1 MERSAVLKKSRFQE
15 FFDLMQEFGKVF
27 APRRVSEKSF
37 SFKQVEK
44 PSEIAFEA
52 LRTILPPK
60 KFFFQQR
67 ETIISYDEH
76 GVRETK
82 PSVSPQV
89 LFGLHPC
96 DLAGLGIMDKVYSA
110 TPPDPHYLARRQATL
125 LVGLS
130 CMPDKHCFCKAMGTD
145 APTSDYDLFLTD
157 IGEDY
162 FVQIHTPIG
171 LQMIESKKDLFS
183 ASDEDKSQDF
193 KNFWTTRDQAFT
205 AHFQSENLPAIM
217 DMEWDNKVW
226 DELGNRCLS
235 CGNCT
240 PVCPTC
246 YCFDMVDV
254 ASLHAQ
260 AGERVREWDSCQF
273 VGFAKVAGDTNFRPG
288 PVDRLK
294 FWYRHKLHGFEDP
307 HGLPTCVGCGR
318 CTESCP
324 AGIDDIVSVVLRL
337 QGKPSV
343 LISDRTAGATSSTCC
358 ASDGGCGG
366 GCGAGGSTG
375 GSKSGGSPG
384 CGGTDKDGH
393 SHA

>member
-1 MERSAVLKKSRFQE
+1 MERTVIFPKARFQD
-15 FFDLMQEFGKVF
+15 FFDLLKAFGNVF

-37 SFKQVEK
+37 SFKPVNH

-60 KFFFQQR
+60 KFFFLQR
-67 ETIISYDEH
+67 ETIISYDEN

-82 PSVSPQV
+82 PNVSPQV

-110 TPPDPHYLARRQATL
+110 NPPDPHYVARRQATL

-130 CMPDKHCFCKAMGTD
+130 CMPDKHCFCKSMGTD

-157 IGEDY
+157 LGDEY
-162 FVQIHTPIG
+162 FVQIHTPMG
-171 LQMIESKKDLFS
+171 LQIIESNDELFES
-183 ASDEDKSQDF
+183 AHPNKSQAF
-193 KNFWTTRDQAFT
+193 KDFWTTRDQAFT

-273 VGFAKVAGDTNFRPG
+273 VGFAKVAGETNFRPG

-324 AGIDDIVSVVLRL
+324 AGIDDIVNVVLRL

-343 LISDRTAGATSSTCC
+343 LISDRTTGATTANCC
-358 ASDGGCGG
+358 GNEQCGGCGTDQ
-366 GCGAGGSTG
+366 GSTKAC
-375 GSKSGGSPG
+375 GSG
-384 CGGTDKDGH
+384 CGGKCQTGDQ
-393 SHA
+393 HA

>member
-1 MERSAVLKKSRFQE
+1 MERNVVFNKNRFQE
-15 FFDLMQEFGKVF
+15 FFDLMRTFGEVF
-27 APRRVSEKSF
+27 APRRVSEQSF
-37 SFKQVEK
+37 SFKSVES
-44 PSEIAFEA
+44 PDQIAFEA

-60 KFFFQQR
+60 KFFFLQR
-67 ETIISYDEH
+67 ETIIEYDEN

-82 PSVSPQV
+82 PAVKPMV

-110 TPPDPHYLARRQATL
+110 SPPDPHYLVRRQATL

-130 CMPDKHCFCKAMGTD
+130 CMPDKHCFCKSMGTD

-157 IGEDY
+157 IGEQY
-162 FVQIHTPIG
+162 FVQIHSSHG
-171 LQMIESKKDLFS
+171 LNIVESQPSLFS
-183 ASDEDKSQDF
+183 PASDALKQQF
-193 KNFWTTRDQAFT
+193 KDFWTTRDEAFSS
-205 AHFQSENLPAIM
+205 HFQSDNLPAIL

-226 DELGNRCLS
+226 EDLGNRCLS

-260 AGERVREWDSCQF
+260 QGERVREWDSCQF
-273 VGFAKVAGDTNFRPG
+273 VGFAKVAGDMNFRPG

-318 CTESCP
+318 CTVSCP
-324 AGIDDIVSVVLRL
+324 SGIDDIVSVVLRL

-343 LISDRTAGATSSTCC
+343 LISDKKTNCCGKSTGCG
-358 ASDGGCGG
+358 DQGGCGSHHG
-366 GCGAGGSTG
+366 GAQSASGGEYGGSA
-375 GSKSGGSPG
+375 
-384 CGGTDKDGH
+384 D
-393 SHA
+393 A

>member
-1 MERSAVLKKSRFQE
+1 MERTAVFKKNRFNE
-15 FFDLMQEFGKVF
+15 FFSLLKDFGPVF
-27 APRRVSEKSF
+27 APQRVSLKSF
-37 SFKQVEK
+37 SFKEVND

-67 ETIISYDEH
+67 ETIIAYDEE
-76 GVRETK
+76 GIREVK

-110 TPPDPHYLARRQATL
+110 TPPDPHYLARRQATML
-125 LVGLS
+125 IGLS
-130 CMPDKHCFCKAMGTD
+130 CMPDKHCFCKSMGTD

-157 IGEDY
+157 IGDEY
-162 FVQIHTPIG
+162 FVQIHSALG
-171 LQMIESKKDLFS
+171 MNLVESKPDLFYLS
-183 ASDEDKSQDF
+183 TEDAKQDF
-193 KNFWTTRDQAFT
+193 KDFWTNRDKAFT
-205 AHFQSENLPAIM
+205 AHFESENLPAIM
-217 DMEWDNKVW
+217 DMEWDSKVW
-226 DELGNRCLS
+226 DDLGNRCLS

-254 ASLHAQ
+254 ASLHSQ
-260 AGERVREWDSCQF
+260 QGERVREWDSCQF
-273 VGFAKVAGDTNFRPG
+273 VGFAKVAGDMNFRPG

-324 AGIDDIVSVVLRL
+324 AGIDDIVNVVLRL
-337 QGKPSV
+337 QGKPSI
-343 LISDRTAGATSSTCC
+343 LI
-358 ASDGGCGG
+358 
-366 GCGAGGSTG
+366 
-375 GSKSGGSPG
+375 
-384 CGGTDKDGH
+384 TDKDGGACGTKNTGCNTGCGGKCH
-393 SHA
+393 TDTTSGECHA